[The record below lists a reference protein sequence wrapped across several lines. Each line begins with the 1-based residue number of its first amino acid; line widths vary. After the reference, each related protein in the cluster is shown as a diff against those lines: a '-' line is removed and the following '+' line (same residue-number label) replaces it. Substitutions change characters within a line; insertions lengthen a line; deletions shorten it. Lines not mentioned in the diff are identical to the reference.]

1 MSGWY
6 LLAIPLGGLGAVA
19 RVYGTRLGE
28 TRLPGGAPVA
38 TAVINVIGAGL
49 LGIVA
54 ALGND
59 VALLVVGSGL
69 LGGLTTFSTW
79 MVEVDSTHRAGR
91 ASQALVLIVV
101 PTVLGLA
108 AYLLTR
114 SIS

>member
-19 RVYGTRLGE
+19 RVFGTRLGE
-28 TRLPGGAPVA
+28 TRLPGGAPAA

-54 ALGND
+54 AIGND
-59 VALLVVGSGL
+59 VALLVLGSGL
-69 LGGLTTFSTW
+69 LGGFTTFSTW
-79 MVEVDSTHRAGR
+79 MVEADSTHRSGR
-91 ASQALVLIVV
+91 VIQALLLLVV